1 MFECHPVTDY
11 IYLSTAV
18 MHTTQH
24 NMPFV
29 FRGLLR
35 RALPKVCASV
45 ELKTAKAKR
54 DDALSHQNI
63 QHATSKVYGA
73 IVDVQNVDMASKI
86 SQSVR
91 HACRSSRF
99 CRTHG

>member
-63 QHATSKVYGA
+63 HATS
-73 IVDVQNVDMASKI
+73 QSHNRSKP
-86 SQSVR
+86 SCFDADALSALV
-91 HACRSSRF
+91 
-99 CRTHG
+99 G